1 MTVAD
6 HGCSQNRVGSIGASS
21 AASGCGVMR
30 ASAHARRD
38 GSRSR
43 NSRLSASAFV
53 GPVVSA
59 VTSFAAVR
67 LTISATRSPDMSA
80 SASTNTT
87 RPMRSRPASAAFCM
101 TMRPERLNALGGT
114 LREDVTDGLTR
125 AIDDPDV
132 RVIVITGAGK
142 GFCAGGD
149 VKAMQDANAAGRP
162 RPLDERVAP
171 SRDRTVL
178 LMRDSPKPLIAAVN
192 GAAAGAGM
200 NLALACDI
208 RLASSAAK
216 FSQAFVRRGLH
227 PDWGGT
233 YFLPRV
239 VGMAKACEMIFTGE
253 LIDANEAL
261 RLGIVSTVHPPERL
275 LPATYEL
282 AAKIAQGPP
291 IAIRLA
297 RRALYRNLQED
308 LRSALEF
315 ETFAQNIC
323 ADTDD
328 AREGIRAF
336 VEKREPK
343 FTGR

>member
-1 MTVAD
+1 MSYECLLYASKDHVA
-6 HGCSQNRVGSIGASS
+6 
-21 AASGCGVMR
+21 
-30 ASAHARRD
+30 
-38 GSRSR
+38 
-43 NSRLSASAFV
+43 
-53 GPVVSA
+53 
-59 VTSFAAVR
+59 T
-67 LTISATRSPDMSA
+67 LTL
-80 SASTNTT
+80 N
-87 RPMRSRPASAAFCM
+87 
-101 TMRPERLNALGGT
+101 RPERLNALGGT
-114 LREDVTDGLTR
+114 LREDLTDALTT
-125 AIDDPDV
+125 AIDDPDI
-132 RVIVITGAGK
+132 RVIVITGAGR

-149 VKAMQDANAAGRP
+149 VKAMQDANTAGRA
-162 RPLDERVAP
+162 RPLLERVAP

-208 RLASSAAK
+208 RLAASTAK

-239 VGMAKACEMIFTGE
+239 VGMAKACELIFTGE
-253 LIDANEAL
+253 LIDAEQAL
-261 RLGIVSTVHPPERL
+261 RLGIVSAVHPPDRL
-275 LPATYEL
+275 LAATYEL
-282 AAKIAQGPP
+282 ATKIAAGPP

-308 LRSALEF
+308 LRAALEF

-343 FTGR
+343 FSGH